1 MCSDKLT
8 PKDLV
13 SESRTVRAL
22 RRPSLSRVLRNRA
35 SPTARKGPQLGP
47 QLSDYHGS
55 RLGPRVPEHGD
66 LVITTVGDEDLF
78 AVHTDCRDIISQI
91 DANTLQDVA

>member
-8 PKDLV
+8 PMDLV

-55 RLGPRVPEHGD
+55 RLGPRVPEHDD
-66 LVITTVGDEDLF
+66 LVSTEAHDVDLV
-78 AVHTDCRDIISQI
+78 AVHKDCRDS
-91 DANTLQDVA
+91 TLQLDVHAL